1 MYLVV
6 ESDVCLI
13 GQGLGHKCHYSLGS
27 VALWSQVMGI
37 PVVSPGVPKTVVTID
52 NASYYK

>member
-1 MYLVV
+1 MCLVA
-6 ESDVCLI
+6 ECDVCLI